1 MSDFTKLQKDKILNY
16 LYKNFKKIDFDNI
29 DQDIFLKKIGDLV
42 FFDKKELLLKIG
54 SLFFEDLDKR
64 FLTEI
69 KSKINTITKT
79 NEKISFLLNKRFQ
92 VEKKNKD
99 LIKKIFIHLI
109 KNNNSNK
116 VLNYIY
122 SVADTMWK
130 HSNDRSVDFNYYT
143 KRLILSSVYLKI
155 LILIFYR
162 ENLTDKD
169 HIRGALK
176 AYRKECFEQIGG
188 LRTAMGWDTV
198 DELLCKFYNWKVKT
212 DESLQVKHLKP
223 TGANYNKASR
233 YKQGEAFYSIGYGF
247 WITAIAS
254 LKLALRKRKPLL
266 FIDYIKGFWKAKS
279 SKKPLLVTQEQ
290 ARFIRNYRWKK
301 MKEKIFRF

>member
-1 MSDFTKLQKDKILNY
+1 MMNFTKLVKEKILKY
-16 LYKNFKKIDFDNI
+16 LYKNYQNIDFDNI
-29 DQDIFLKKIGDLV
+29 DKDIFLKKITGLN
-42 FFDKKELLLKIG
+42 FLEKEELILAV
-54 SLFFEDLDKR
+54 SNLFFEDLDKN
-64 FLTEI
+64 FLNETKANINKI
-69 KSKINTITKT
+69 KKT

-92 VEKKNKD
+92 TEKKNKD

-169 HIRGALK
+169 IDNEIQKSLEHIKLISQFKIKFDFLKNIKEFFSLFSMQKSGRG
-176 AYRKECFEQIGG
+176 F
-188 LRTAMGWDTV
+188 
-198 DELLCKFYNWKVKT
+198 
-212 DESLQVKHLKP
+212 
-223 TGANYNKASR
+223 
-233 YKQGEAFYSIGYGF
+233 
-247 WITAIAS
+247 
-254 LKLALRKRKPLL
+254 
-266 FIDYIKGFWKAKS
+266 
-279 SKKPLLVTQEQ
+279 
-290 ARFIRNYRWKK
+290 
-301 MKEKIFRF
+301 

>member
-1 MSDFTKLQKDKILNY
+1 MMNFTKLVKEKILKY
-16 LYKNFKKIDFDNI
+16 LYKNYQNIDFNNIDKDIFFKKITGLN
-29 DQDIFLKKIGDLV
+29 FLE
-42 FFDKKELLLKIG
+42 KEELILTI
-54 SLFFEDLDKR
+54 SNLFFEDLDKN
-64 FLTEI
+64 FLNETKAYINKI
-69 KSKINTITKT
+69 KKT

-162 ENLTDKD
+162 ENLTDKEID
-169 HIRGALK
+169 NEI
-176 AYRKECFEQIGG
+176 Q
-188 LRTAMGWDTV
+188 
-198 DELLCKFYNWKVKT
+198 
-212 DESLQVKHLKP
+212 
-223 TGANYNKASR
+223 
-233 YKQGEAFYSIGYGF
+233 
-247 WITAIAS
+247 
-254 LKLALRKRKPLL
+254 KPLEHIKLISQFKIKFDFLKNIKEFFSL
-266 FIDYIKGFWKAKS
+266 FSMQKSGRGF
-279 SKKPLLVTQEQ
+279 
-290 ARFIRNYRWKK
+290 
-301 MKEKIFRF
+301 